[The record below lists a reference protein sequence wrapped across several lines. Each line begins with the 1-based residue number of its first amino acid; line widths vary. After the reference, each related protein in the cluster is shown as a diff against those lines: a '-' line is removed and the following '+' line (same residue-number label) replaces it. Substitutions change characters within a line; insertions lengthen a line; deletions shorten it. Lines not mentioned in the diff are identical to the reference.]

1 MIDQRA
7 HITQTPAMAG
17 VAAARP
23 VVRVRTAPITA
34 PVAFCNSVLTPTTDA
49 GGVITVYRRPPIE

>member
-7 HITQTPAMAG
+7 LTMQTPAPAG

-34 PVAFCNSVLTPTTDA
+34 PVAFCNAVLTATDA
-49 GGVITVYRRPPIE
+49 GGVITPHRRPPIE

>member
-7 HITQTPAMAG
+7 LTMQTPAPAG
-17 VAAARP
+17 VAAARR

-34 PVAFCNSVLTPTTDA
+34 PVAFCNSVPTTDA
-49 GGVITVYRRPPIE
+49 GGVITPYRRPPIE

>member
-34 PVAFCNSVLTPTTDA
+34 PVAFCNSVLTTTDA
-49 GGVITVYRRPPIE
+49 GGVITLYRRPPIE